1 MRTTTWFGATLGAIA
16 VSLLLVSPMA
26 TADKGMVPHK
36 LGGAWVARVVGTPLV
51 GQWSY
56 VAIPDPSGRTATGH
70 GSVDLGF
77 NTEAILGYPYF
88 EPTDFASPILI
99 DIVMTAPDMAVYNS
113 VYYGLKRL
121 DPPSPVMTQLVY
133 IGVVKGTLKFVGP
146 DKAEGTHNF
155 ELYYPE
161 QDADGDGFP
170 DEGQTTPFT
179 FQLQTIDTRLPSP
192 GCAQACSAELST
204 LPG

>member
-1 MRTTTWFGATLGAIA
+1 MRTRTWFGAILGSIA

-26 TADKGMVPHK
+26 MADKGMAANK
-36 LGGAWVARVVGTPLV
+36 LGGAWIARVVGVPLLS
-51 GQWSY
+51 QWSY
-56 VAIPDPSGRTATGH
+56 VIVPDPSGRTATGH
-70 GSVDLGF
+70 GSVDMGF
-77 NTEAILGYPYF
+77 NTEEILGYPYF
-88 EPTDFASPILI
+88 EATDFASPILI
-99 DIVMTAPDMAVYNS
+99 NVTMTAPDMAAYNS
-113 VYYGLKRL
+113 IYYGLKRL
-121 DPPSPVMTQLVY
+121 DPPSPVTAGLVY

-146 DKAEGTHNF
+146 DKTEGTHNF

-192 GCAQACSAELST
+192 
-204 LPG
+204 